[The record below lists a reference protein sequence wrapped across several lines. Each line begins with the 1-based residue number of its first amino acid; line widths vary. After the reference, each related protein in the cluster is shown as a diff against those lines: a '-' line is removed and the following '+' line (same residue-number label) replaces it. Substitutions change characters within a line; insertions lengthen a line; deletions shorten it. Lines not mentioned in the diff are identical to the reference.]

1 VLSFEL
7 FPIYGIAKEEREL
20 KTQNSK
26 LKTQNSE
33 LMHKIGIIDLG
44 SNTTR
49 LIVMA
54 YEPGRWFKLIDE
66 VSEVARLAE
75 GVTEQHMLQPRPI
88 QRAVEALRM
97 FYTFCQNS
105 GVEQIIA
112 VGTSAIREAR
122 NSDAFFDALRA
133 ATDLKLRIIT
143 AEQEAYYG
151 YLGAVNGLLLHNG
164 LVFDTGG
171 GSTQVMEV
179 RNRRLVS
186 SFSRQ
191 AGVVRLTERY
201 ITTDPISK
209 RELRN
214 LRNGTRELFATAPW
228 PRVDPEARL
237 AGMGGT
243 VRTLARMDQKRRMYP
258 LDKVHG
264 YVLSRTAVSEL
275 VELLASK
282 SRREREEL
290 PGLKSDRADVTLA
303 GAVIIEQVLEQSG
316 FGSLVVSGQG
326 LREGVFFEEFLRDQ
340 PDHLLDNPREF
351 SVRSLARVSNYEV
364 THSEK
369 VRELSL
375 ALFDQLVPLHG
386 YGAWE
391 RELLDYAAILHDI
404 GVVVGYY
411 DHHKHS
417 AYLVLNSTLLGFS
430 HREVAIISY
439 LVRNHRKGLADTT
452 ELAATL
458 ALDDPSRIARL
469 SALLR
474 IAEYLERSKSQV
486 VRSLRVTINANEV
499 VIAVEADGDAAVE
512 IWEAERRSGLF
523 EKAYGVKVRIV
534 AG

>member
-1 VLSFEL
+1 
-7 FPIYGIAKEEREL
+7 
-20 KTQNSK
+20 
-26 LKTQNSE
+26 
-33 LMHKIGIIDLG
+33 MHKIGIIDLG

-54 YEPGRWFKLIDE
+54 YEPGNWFKLIDE

-75 GVTEQHMLQPRPI
+75 GVGEQHMLQPRPI
-88 QRAVEALRM
+88 QRAVEALKM
-97 FYTFCQNS
+97 FYTFCHNS

-112 VGTSAIREAR
+112 VGTSAIREAS
-122 NSDAFFDALRA
+122 NSAVFFDALQG
-133 ATDLKLRIIT
+133 ATDLELRIIS

-151 YLGAVNGLLLHNG
+151 YLGAVNALDLHHG

-179 RNRRLVS
+179 RNRQLLS

-191 AGVVRLTERY
+191 AGVIRLTERY
-201 ITTDPISK
+201 VTTDPISK

-214 LRNGTRELFATAPW
+214 LRSGAKELFADAPW
-228 PRVDPEARL
+228 PRMSGAARL

-243 VRTLARMDQKRRMYP
+243 IRTLARMDQKRKFYP

-264 YVLSRTAVSEL
+264 YLLSRSAVSEIID
-275 VELLASK
+275 LLASRGRK
-282 SRREREEL
+282 EREEL

-316 FGSLVVSGQG
+316 FEELVVSGQG
-326 LREGVFFEEFLRDQ
+326 LREGVFFEHFLRNEA
-340 PDHLLDNPREF
+340 DHLLDNPREF

-375 ALFDQLVPLHG
+375 SLFDQLMPLHG

-391 RELLDYAAILHDI
+391 RELLGYAAILHDI
-404 GVVVGYY
+404 GVVIGYY

-417 AYLVLNSTLLGFS
+417 AYLVLNSSLLGFS
-430 HREVAIISY
+430 HREIAILAY
-439 LVRNHRKGLADTT
+439 LVRNHRKGLADTS

-458 ALDDPSRIARL
+458 LLDDPDRIARL

-474 IAEYLERSKSQV
+474 IAEFLERSKSQV
-486 VRSLRVTINANEV
+486 VQRLRISIAADEIT
-499 VIAVEADGDAAVE
+499 IAVEASGDATVE
-512 IWEAERRSGLF
+512 IWEAQRRSGLL
-523 EKAYGVKVRIV
+523 EKAYGVRVRIV
-534 AG
+534 GR